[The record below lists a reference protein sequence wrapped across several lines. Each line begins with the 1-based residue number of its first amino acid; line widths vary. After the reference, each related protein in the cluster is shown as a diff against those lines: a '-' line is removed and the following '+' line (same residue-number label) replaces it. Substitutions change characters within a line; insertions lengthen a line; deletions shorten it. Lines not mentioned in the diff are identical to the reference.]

1 MLIREFPMQVIRSNM
16 QGNMPPRGKAHSG
29 LVLLLA
35 LVAFVAWMAGDFYL
49 AVRVL
54 TGF

>member
-1 MLIREFPMQVIRSNM
+1 MIKEFPMQVIRSNM
-16 QGNMPPRGKAHSG
+16 RGGMPSGGKLHGG
-29 LVLLLA
+29 LFLLLV